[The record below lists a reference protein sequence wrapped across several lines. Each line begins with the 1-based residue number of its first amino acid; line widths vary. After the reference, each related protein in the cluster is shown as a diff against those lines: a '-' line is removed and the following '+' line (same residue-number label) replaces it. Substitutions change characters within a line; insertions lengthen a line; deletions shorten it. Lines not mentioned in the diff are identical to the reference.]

1 MTEGKSGMAFSLS
14 AADKEAVAV
23 FLQLVHLLGRCLGI
37 VSHCPRIEGFPV

>member
-14 AADKEAVAV
+14 AADEEAV